1 MPSNKEIVKSFFN
14 SEFYKDEND
23 FKKYIHPEV
32 EVKWNGST
40 GFLKLNYQS
49 FRDLVIEMGKSFMS
63 MEAEISHIIEED
75 NQVAIRFS
83 YHVEMVEEEEMV
95 PLADFICIWE
105 IKDNLLYK
113 GFFVSQPSDA
123 NVDNLYSFFPN

>member
-63 MEAEISHIIEED
+63 MEAEISHIIEEG

>member
-1 MPSNKEIVKSFFN
+1 MPSNKELVKSFFT

-63 MEAEISHIIEED
+63 MEAEISHIIEEG
-75 NQVAIRFS
+75 NQVSIRFS

-105 IKDNLLYK
+105 IKENLLYK

>member
-1 MPSNKEIVKSFFN
+1 MSNKYLVKAFFT
-14 SEFYKDEND
+14 SDFYKNEAD

-40 GFLKLNYQS
+40 GFLHLN
-49 FRDLVIEMGKSFMS
+49 FDTFKDLVLEMGKSFLS
-63 MEAEISHIIEED
+63 MNAIISHVLED
-75 NQVAIRFS
+75 QNQVAIRFS
-83 YHVEMVEEEEMV
+83 YEVEMVEEEEMV

-105 IKDNLLYK
+105 IKNNLLYK
-113 GFFVSQPSDA
+113 GFFVSQPADA

>member
-1 MPSNKEIVKSFFN
+1 MADNKDLVKGFFT
-14 SEFYKDEND
+14 SEFYKDERIFNR
-23 FKKYIHPEV
+23 FIHPEV

-40 GFLKLNYQS
+40 GFLNLDYQS
-49 FRDLVIEMGKSFMS
+49 FRDLVLEMGKSFVNL
-63 MEAEISHIIEED
+63 EVEISHIIEEN

-83 YHVEMVEEEEMV
+83 FEVEMIEEEEMV

-105 IKDNLLYK
+105 IKDNLLHR

-123 NVDNLYSFFPN
+123 NVDSLYSFYPN

>member
-1 MPSNKEIVKSFFN
+1 MPSHKELVKSFFT

-23 FKKYIHPEV
+23 FKKYIHPDV

-40 GFLKLNYQS
+40 GFLNLDYKS
-49 FRDLVIEMGKSFMS
+49 FRDLVLEMGKSFVS
-63 MEAEISHIIEED
+63 MEAEVSHIIEED

-83 YHVEMVEEEEMV
+83 YQVEMVEEEEMV

-105 IKDNLLYK
+105 IKDSYLYK

>member
-1 MPSNKEIVKSFFN
+1 MSNKDLVKAFFT
-14 SEFYKDEND
+14 SDFYKNEAD

-40 GFLKLNYQS
+40 GFLHLN
-49 FRDLVIEMGKSFMS
+49 FDTFKDLVLEMGKSFLS
-63 MEAEISHIIEED
+63 MNAIISHVLED
-75 NQVAIRFS
+75 QNQVAIRFS
-83 YHVEMVEEEEMV
+83 YEVEMVEEEEMV

-105 IKDNLLYK
+105 IKNNLLYK
-113 GFFVSQPSDA
+113 GFFVSQPADA